1 MALGVENYA
10 AVDTTFAA
18 VVAGGG
24 QVVMVPTTEQWG
36 QRTCFIADPEGNV
49 IEIGSFNKGDA

>member
-1 MALGVENYA
+1 MENYA